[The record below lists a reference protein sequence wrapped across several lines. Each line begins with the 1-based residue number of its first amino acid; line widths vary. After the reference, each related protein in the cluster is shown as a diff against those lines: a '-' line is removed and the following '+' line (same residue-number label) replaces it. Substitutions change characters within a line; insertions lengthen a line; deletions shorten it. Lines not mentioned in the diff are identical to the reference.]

1 MLEEQPPGELKPH
14 RFMSEMELYTR
25 WLLACGSKELERV
38 WQLRPLTQT
47 WGGERCGRRRHARRE
62 DKDGSCTRRAAA
74 AKQSCTSGTRGGQQ
88 LPSQAVDGEGGERQ
102 VSLRTGGVLKGT
114 AVSGRVH
121 SGVYESGP

>member
-1 MLEEQPPGELKPH
+1 LLEEQPPGELKPH

-38 WQLRPLTQT
+38 WQLRLLTQT
-47 WGGERCGRRRHARRE
+47 WGGERCGRRQHARRG
-62 DKDGSCTRRAAA
+62 DKDGSCTRRAAT
-74 AKQSCTSGTRGGQQ
+74 AKPSRGRR
-88 LPSQAVDGEGGERQ
+88 GGERQ